1 MAKINLKTE
10 ETRGEAKEKVTGVQ
24 IDFDFDPPR
33 SIIFYSES
41 DARYFYLN
49 EEKVRQAVEKLAD
62 LIEEDGEE
70 F

>member
-10 ETRGEAKEKVTGVQ
+10 ETKDEAKEKVTGVH

-49 EEKVRQAVEKLAD
+49 KEKVRQAVEKLVN

>member
-10 ETRGEAKEKVTGVQ
+10 ETRGEAKEKVTGVH
-24 IDFDFDPPR
+24 IDYDFDPPR

-49 EEKVRQAVEKLAD
+49 EEKVRKAVEDLVK
-62 LIEEDGEE
+62 LIEADGEE

>member
-10 ETRGEAKEKVTGVQ
+10 ETRDEAKEKVTGVH
-24 IDFDFDPPR
+24 IDYDFDPPR
-33 SIIFYSES
+33 AIIFYSES

-49 EEKVRQAVEKLAD
+49 KEKVRQAVEKLVN

>member
-10 ETRGEAKEKVTGVQ
+10 ETRDEAKEKVTGVH

-49 EEKVRQAVEKLAD
+49 KEKVRQAVEKLVN

>member
-10 ETRGEAKEKVTGVQ
+10 ENRDEAKEKVTGVQ

-33 SIIFYSES
+33 SIVFYG
-41 DARYFYLN
+41 DFGARFYYLN
-49 EEKVRQAVEKLAD
+49 KEKVRKAVEALVKS
-62 LIEEDGEE
+62 IEEDGEE

>member
-49 EEKVRQAVEKLAD
+49 EEKVRQAVEKLVD

>member
-10 ETRGEAKEKVTGVQ
+10 ETRDGAKEKVTGVQ

>member
-10 ETRGEAKEKVTGVQ
+10 ETRGEAKEKVTGVH
-24 IDFDFDPPR
+24 INFSAGPPR
-33 SIIFYSES
+33 AIIFYSEPN
-41 DARYFYLN
+41 ARYFFLN

>member
-10 ETRGEAKEKVTGVQ
+10 ETRDGAKEKVTGVQ

-49 EEKVRQAVEKLAD
+49 KEKVRQAVEKLVN